1 MIRYIKR
8 PKLLFKK
15 KFSLKNKI
23 YNTIVF
29 ENYDYKNVLRLKN
42 NLKLI
47 KDKNKIINTEIIKLK
62 ESLDN
67 TFKYDEFLENIKI
80 EKNRIDNKSKALV
93 VVKNNTLLN
102 INNKTKKFAKF
113 SLKSVLISLAIS
125 FINLF
130 IWKSRNTI
138 QMLLPFIFYNILI

>member
-8 PKLLFKK
+8 PKILFKK

-29 ENYDYKNVLRLKN
+29 ENSDYKNVLRLKN
-42 NLKLI
+42 NLKLL
-47 KDKNKIINTEIIKLK
+47 KDKKKIINTEIIKLK

-67 TFKYDEFLENIKI
+67 TFKYDEFLENIKK
-80 EKNRIDNKSKALV
+80 EKTRIDNKSTALV

-130 IWKSRNTI
+130 I
-138 QMLLPFIFYNILI
+138 

>member
-8 PKLLFKK
+8 PKILFKK

-29 ENYDYKNVLRLKN
+29 ENSDYINVLHLKN
-42 NLKLI
+42 NLKLL

-67 TFKYDEFLENIKI
+67 TFKYDEFLENIKK
-80 EKNRIDNKSKALV
+80 EKTRIDNKSTALV

-102 INNKTKKFAKF
+102 INNKTKRFAKF

-130 IWKSRNTI
+130 I
-138 QMLLPFIFYNILI
+138 

>member
-8 PKLLFKK
+8 PKILFKK

-29 ENYDYKNVLRLKN
+29 ENSDYKNVLHLKN
-42 NLKLI
+42 NLKLL

-67 TFKYDEFLENIKI
+67 TFKYDEFLENIKK
-80 EKNRIDNKSKALV
+80 EKTRIDNKSTALV

-102 INNKTKKFAKF
+102 INNKKFAKF

-130 IWKSRNTI
+130 I
-138 QMLLPFIFYNILI
+138 

>member
-1 MIRYIKR
+1 MLRYIKR
-8 PKLLFKK
+8 PKVLFKR

-23 YNTIVF
+23 YNSIVF
-29 ENYDYKNVLRLKN
+29 KNYDYKNVLRLKN
-42 NLKLI
+42 NLKLL
-47 KDKNKIINTEIIKLK
+47 KYKNNIINTEIIKLK

-80 EKNRIDNKSKALV
+80 EKNRIDNKSTALV
-93 VVKNNTLLN
+93 VIKNNTFLN

-130 IWKSRNTI
+130 I
-138 QMLLPFIFYNILI
+138 

>member
-130 IWKSRNTI
+130 I
-138 QMLLPFIFYNILI
+138 

>member
-8 PKLLFKK
+8 PKILFKR

-29 ENYDYKNVLRLKN
+29 ENSDYKNVLHLKN
-42 NLKLI
+42 NLKLL
-47 KDKNKIINTEIIKLK
+47 KDKNKIINTEIIELR
-62 ESLDN
+62 ESLNN
-67 TFKYDEFLENIKI
+67 TFKYDEFLENIKK
-80 EKNRIDNKSKALV
+80 EKNRIDNKSTALV

-130 IWKSRNTI
+130 I
-138 QMLLPFIFYNILI
+138 

>member
-8 PKLLFKK
+8 PKILFKK

-29 ENYDYKNVLRLKN
+29 ENSDYTNVLHLKN
-42 NLKLI
+42 NLKLL

-67 TFKYDEFLENIKI
+67 TFKYDEFLENIKK
-80 EKNRIDNKSKALV
+80 EKTRIDNKSTALV

-130 IWKSRNTI
+130 I
-138 QMLLPFIFYNILI
+138 

>member
-8 PKLLFKK
+8 PKILFKR

-29 ENYDYKNVLRLKN
+29 ENSDYKNVLHLKN
-42 NLKLI
+42 NLKLL
-47 KDKNKIINTEIIKLK
+47 KDKNKIINTEIIELR
-62 ESLDN
+62 ESLNN
-67 TFKYDEFLENIKI
+67 TFKYDEFLENIKK
-80 EKNRIDNKSKALV
+80 EKNRIDNKSTALV
-93 VVKNNTLLN
+93 VIKNNTLLN

-130 IWKSRNTI
+130 I
-138 QMLLPFIFYNILI
+138 

>member
-8 PKLLFKK
+8 PKVLFKR

-29 ENYDYKNVLRLKN
+29 ENYDYNNVLRLKN

-47 KDKNKIINTEIIKLK
+47 KNKNKIINTEIIKLK

-130 IWKSRNTI
+130 I
-138 QMLLPFIFYNILI
+138 